1 MTTGRPSKLTDALIE
16 QAGRYATKDYRL
28 QGEVIPTIE
37 GLALFLNVSR
47 STLYNWKGE
56 NQEFLDILES
66 LMSMQA
72 KELFSNGLTGDFN
85 PTITKLILT
94 KHGYSD
100 RVEQDVT
107 SSDGAL
113 APTSI
118 VLRGVRADDSSDD

>member
-1 MTTGRPSKLTDALIE
+1 MITGRPSKLTDDLIE
-16 QAGRYATKDYRL
+16 KAAKYATKDYML

-37 GLALFLNVSR
+37 GLAVYLDVSR
-47 STLYNWKGE
+47 STIYNWKTE
-56 NQEFLDILES
+56 NRDFLDILEG
-66 LMSMQA
+66 LMARQA

>member
-1 MTTGRPSKLTDALIE
+1 MITGRPTKLTDALIE
-16 QAGRYATKDYRL
+16 KAAKYANSDYIL
-28 QGEVIPTIE
+28 QSEVIPTIE
-37 GLALFLNVSR
+37 GLAVYLNVSR
-47 STLYNWKGE
+47 ATIYNWKSE
-56 NQEFLDILES
+56 NKDFLDILER
-66 LMSMQA
+66 LMARQA

>member
-37 GLALFLNVSR
+37 GLAVFLNVSR
-47 STLYNWKGE
+47 KTLYNWKAE
-56 NQEFLDILES
+56 NEEFLHILDD
-66 LMSMQA
+66 LMARQA

-85 PTITKLILT
+85 STITKLILT

>member
-37 GLALFLNVSR
+37 GLAVFLNVSR
-47 STLYNWKGE
+47 KTLYNWKAE
-56 NQEFLDILES
+56 NEEFLHILDD
-66 LMSMQA
+66 LMARQA
-72 KELFSNGLTGDFN
+72 KELFSNGLRGDFN

>member
-37 GLALFLNVSR
+37 GLAVFLNVSR
-47 STLYNWKGE
+47 KTLYNWKAE
-56 NQEFLDILES
+56 NEEFLHILDD
-66 LMSMQA
+66 LMARQA

-118 VLRGVRADDSSDD
+118 ILRGVRADDSSDD

>member
-1 MTTGRPSKLTDALIE
+1 MTAGRPSKLTDALIE
-16 QAGRYATKDYRL
+16 QAARYATKDYRL

-37 GLALFLNVSR
+37 GLAVFLNVSR
-47 STLYNWKGE
+47 STIYRWKGE
-56 NQEFLDILES
+56 NQEFSDILES

>member
-16 QAGRYATKDYRL
+16 QAGRYASKEYL
-28 QGEVIPTIE
+28 SQGEVIPTIE
-37 GLALFLNVSR
+37 GLAVYLNVSR
-47 STLYNWKGE
+47 KTLYNWKAE
-56 NQEFLDILES
+56 NEEFLHILDD
-66 LMSMQA
+66 LMARQA

>member
-1 MTTGRPSKLTDALIE
+1 MTAGRPSKLTDALIE
-16 QAGRYATKDYRL
+16 QAGRYATKDYMLR
-28 QGEVIPTIE
+28 GEVIPTIE

-47 STLYNWKGE
+47 STVYKWKGE
-56 NQEFLDILES
+56 NQEFSDILES

-72 KELFSNGLTGDFN
+72 KELVSNGLTGDFN
-85 PTITKLILT
+85 STITKLILT

>member
-1 MTTGRPSKLTDALIE
+1 MITGRPSKLTDALIE
-16 QAGRYATKDYRL
+16 KAAKYANSDYMT
-28 QGEVIPTIE
+28 QSEVIPTIE
-37 GLALFLNVSR
+37 GLAVYLDVSR
-47 STLYNWKGE
+47 STIYNWKTE
-56 NQEFLDILES
+56 NRDFLDILDG
-66 LMSMQA
+66 LMARQA

-118 VLRGVRADDSSDD
+118 ILRGVRADDSSDD

>member
-1 MTTGRPSKLTDALIE
+1 MITGRPSKLTDALIE
-16 QAGRYATKDYRL
+16 QAARYATKDYRL

-37 GLALFLNVSR
+37 GLAVFLNVSR
-47 STLYNWKGE
+47 KTLYNWKAE
-56 NQEFLDILES
+56 NEEFLHILDD
-66 LMSMQA
+66 LMARQA

>member
-1 MTTGRPSKLTDALIE
+1 MTAGRPSKLTDALIE
-16 QAGRYATKDYRL
+16 KAAKYAIKDYML
-28 QGEVIPTIE
+28 NGEVIPTVE
-37 GLALFLNVSR
+37 GLAVYLKVSR
-47 STLYNWKGE
+47 STVYKWKGE
-56 NQEFLDILES
+56 NSDFSDILED
-66 LMSMQA
+66 LMARQA

-118 VLRGVRADDSSDD
+118 VLRGVRADDRDND

>member
-1 MTTGRPSKLTDALIE
+1 MTAGRPSKLTDALIE
-16 QAGRYATKDYRL
+16 KAGRYASTEYL
-28 QGEVIPTIE
+28 LHGEVIPTIE
-37 GLALFLNVSR
+37 GLSVYLNVSR
-47 STLYNWKGE
+47 STIYKWKSD
-56 NQEFLDILES
+56 NQEFSDILED
-66 LMSMQA
+66 LMARQA
-72 KELFSNGLTGDFN
+72 KELFSNGLRGDFN

-118 VLRGVRADDSSDD
+118 ILRGVRADDSSDD

>member
-16 QAGRYATKDYRL
+16 KAGRYASTEYL
-28 QGEVIPTIE
+28 LHGEVIPTVE
-37 GLALFLNVSR
+37 GLSVYLNVSR
-47 STLYNWKGE
+47 STVYKWKGE
-56 NQEFLDILES
+56 NQEFSDILED
-66 LMSMQA
+66 LMARQA
-72 KELFSNGLTGDFN
+72 KELFSNGLRGDFN

>member
-1 MTTGRPSKLTDALIE
+1 MITGRPTKLTDALIE
-16 QAGRYATKDYRL
+16 KAAKYATKDYML
-28 QGEVIPTIE
+28 QSEVIPTIE
-37 GLALFLNVSR
+37 GLAVYLDVSR
-47 STLYNWKGE
+47 STIYNWKTE
-56 NQEFLDILES
+56 NRDFLDILDG
-66 LMSMQA
+66 LMARQA

-118 VLRGVRADDSSDD
+118 ILRGVRADDSSDD

>member
-1 MTTGRPSKLTDALIE
+1 MITGRPSKLTDALIE
-16 QAGRYATKDYRL
+16 QAARYATKDYRL

-37 GLALFLNVSR
+37 GLAVFLNVSR
-47 STLYNWKGE
+47 KTLYNWKAE
-56 NQEFLDILES
+56 NEEFLHILDD
-66 LMSMQA
+66 LMARQA

-85 PTITKLILT
+85 STITKLILT

>member
-37 GLALFLNVSR
+37 GLAVFLNVSR
-47 STLYNWKGE
+47 NTVYNWKAE
-56 NQEFLDILES
+56 NQEFLHILETS
-66 LMSMQA
+66 CQCRPRS
-72 KELFSNGLTGDFN
+72 LFSNGLTGDFN
-85 PTITKLILT
+85 STITKLILT

-118 VLRGVRADDSSDD
+118 ILRGVRADDSSDD

>member
-1 MTTGRPSKLTDALIE
+1 MITGRPSKLTDALIE

-37 GLALFLNVSR
+37 GLAVFLNVSR
-47 STLYNWKGE
+47 KTLYNWKAE
-56 NQEFLDILES
+56 NEEFLHILDD
-66 LMSMQA
+66 LMARQA

-118 VLRGVRADDSSDD
+118 ILRGVRADDSSDD

>member
-1 MTTGRPSKLTDALIE
+1 MTTGRPSKLTDAVIE
-16 QAGRYATKDYRL
+16 QAGRYASTEYLTRS
-28 QGEVIPTIE
+28 EVIPTIE
-37 GLALFLNVSR
+37 GLAVYLNVSR
-47 STLYNWKGE
+47 STIYKWKGE
-56 NQEFLDILES
+56 NQEFSYILED
-66 LMSMQA
+66 LMARQA

>member
-16 QAGRYATKDYRL
+16 QAARYATKDYKL

-37 GLALFLNVSR
+37 GLAVFLNVSR
-47 STLYNWKGE
+47 KTLYNWKAE
-56 NQEFLDILES
+56 NEEFLHILDD
-66 LMSMQA
+66 LMARQA

>member
-16 QAGRYATKDYRL
+16 KAGRYASTEYL
-28 QGEVIPTIE
+28 LHGEVIPTVE
-37 GLALFLNVSR
+37 GLSVYLNVSR
-47 STLYNWKGE
+47 STIYKWKGE
-56 NQEFLDILES
+56 NQEFSDILED
-66 LMSMQA
+66 LMARQA
-72 KELFSNGLTGDFN
+72 KELFSNGLRGDFN

>member
-37 GLALFLNVSR
+37 GLAVFLNVSR
-47 STLYNWKGE
+47 STIYKWKGE
-56 NQEFLDILES
+56 NQEFSDILES

>member
-1 MTTGRPSKLTDALIE
+1 MITGRPSKLTDALIE
-16 QAGRYATKDYRL
+16 KAAKYANSDYMT
-28 QGEVIPTIE
+28 QSEVIPTIE
-37 GLALFLNVSR
+37 GLAVYLDVSR
-47 STLYNWKGE
+47 STIYNWKTE
-56 NQEFLDILES
+56 NREFLDILDG
-66 LMSMQA
+66 LMARQA

>member
-16 QAGRYATKDYRL
+16 QAARYATKDYRL

-37 GLALFLNVSR
+37 GLAVFLNVSR
-47 STLYNWKGE
+47 KTPYNWKAE
-56 NQEFLDILES
+56 NEEFLHILDD
-66 LMSMQA
+66 LMARQA

>member
-16 QAGRYATKDYRL
+16 QAARYATKDYRL

-37 GLALFLNVSR
+37 GLAVFLNVSR
-47 STLYNWKGE
+47 KTLYNWKAE
-56 NQEFLDILES
+56 NEEFLHILDD
-66 LMSMQA
+66 LMARQA

>member
-1 MTTGRPSKLTDALIE
+1 MITGRPTKLTDALIE
-16 QAGRYATKDYRL
+16 KAAKYANSDYMT
-28 QGEVIPTIE
+28 QSEVIPTIE
-37 GLALFLNVSR
+37 GLAVYLDVSR
-47 STLYNWKGE
+47 STIYNWKTE
-56 NQEFLDILES
+56 NRDFLDILDG
-66 LMSMQA
+66 LMARQA

>member
-1 MTTGRPSKLTDALIE
+1 MTTGRPSKLTDAVIE
-16 QAGRYATKDYRL
+16 QAGRYASKEYL
-28 QGEVIPTIE
+28 ALGEVIPTVE
-37 GLALFLNVSR
+37 GLAVYLNVSR
-47 STLYNWKGE
+47 KTLYNWKVE
-56 NQEFLDILES
+56 SEEFLHILED
-66 LMSMQA
+66 LMARQA

>member
-16 QAGRYATKDYRL
+16 QAARYATKDYRL

-37 GLALFLNVSR
+37 GLAVFLNVSR
-47 STLYNWKGE
+47 KTLYNWKAE
-56 NQEFLDILES
+56 NEEFLHILDD
-66 LMSMQA
+66 LMARQA

-85 PTITKLILT
+85 STITKLILT

>member
-1 MTTGRPSKLTDALIE
+1 MTAGRPSKLTDALIE
-16 QAGRYATKDYRL
+16 QAGRYASKEYL
-28 QGEVIPTIE
+28 LHGEVIPTIE
-37 GLALFLNVSR
+37 GLSVYLNVSR
-47 STLYNWKGE
+47 KTLYNWKAE
-56 NQEFLDILES
+56 NEEFLHILDD
-66 LMSMQA
+66 LMARQA
-72 KELFSNGLTGDFN
+72 KELFSNGLRGDFN

>member
-16 QAGRYATKDYRL
+16 QAGRYASKEYL
-28 QGEVIPTIE
+28 SQGEVIPTIE
-37 GLALFLNVSR
+37 GLAVYLDVSR
-47 STLYNWKGE
+47 STVYKWKGE
-56 NQEFLDILES
+56 NQEFSDILES
-66 LMSMQA
+66 LMARQA

-100 RVEQDVT
+100 RIEQDVT

>member
-1 MTTGRPSKLTDALIE
+1 MTAGRPSKLTDALIE
-16 QAGRYATKDYRL
+16 KAGRYASTEYL
-28 QGEVIPTIE
+28 LHGEVIPTVE
-37 GLALFLNVSR
+37 GLSVYLNVSR
-47 STLYNWKGE
+47 STIYKWKGE
-56 NQEFLDILES
+56 NQEFSDILED
-66 LMSMQA
+66 LMARQA
-72 KELFSNGLTGDFN
+72 KELFSNGLRGDFN

>member
-1 MTTGRPSKLTDALIE
+1 MTAGRPSKLTDALIE
-16 QAGRYATKDYRL
+16 QAGRYASKEYL
-28 QGEVIPTIE
+28 LHGEVIPTIE
-37 GLALFLNVSR
+37 GLSVYLNVSR
-47 STLYNWKGE
+47 KTLYNWKAE
-56 NQEFLDILES
+56 NEEFLHILDD
-66 LMSMQA
+66 LMARQA

>member
-37 GLALFLNVSR
+37 GLAVFLNVSR
-47 STLYNWKGE
+47 KTLYNWKAE
-56 NQEFLDILES
+56 NEEFLHILDD
-66 LMSMQA
+66 LMARQA

>member
-16 QAGRYATKDYRL
+16 QAGRYATKDYMLR
-28 QGEVIPTIE
+28 GEVIPTIE

-47 STLYNWKGE
+47 STVYKWKGE
-56 NQEFLDILES
+56 NQEFSDILES

-72 KELFSNGLTGDFN
+72 KELVSNGLTGDFN
-85 PTITKLILT
+85 STITKLILT

>member
-1 MTTGRPSKLTDALIE
+1 MITGRPTKLTDALIE
-16 QAGRYATKDYRL
+16 KAAKYATKDYML
-28 QGEVIPTIE
+28 HSEVIPTIE
-37 GLALFLNVSR
+37 GLAVYLDVSR
-47 STLYNWKGE
+47 STIYNWKTE
-56 NQEFLDILES
+56 NRDFLDILDG
-66 LMSMQA
+66 LMARQA

-118 VLRGVRADDSSDD
+118 ILRGVRADDSSDD

>member
-16 QAGRYATKDYRL
+16 KAGRYASKDYLL
-28 QGEVIPTIE
+28 QDEVIPTVE
-37 GLALFLNVSR
+37 GLSVYLNVSR
-47 STLYNWKGE
+47 STVYKWKGE
-56 NQEFLDILES
+56 NQEFSDILED
-66 LMSMQA
+66 LMARQA
-72 KELFSNGLTGDFN
+72 KELFSNGLRGDFN

>member
-1 MTTGRPSKLTDALIE
+1 MTAGRPSKLTDAVIE
-16 QAGRYATKDYRL
+16 QAGRYASTEYL
-28 QGEVIPTIE
+28 LHGEVIPTIE
-37 GLALFLNVSR
+37 GLSVYLNVSR
-47 STLYNWKGE
+47 STIYKWKGE
-56 NQEFLDILES
+56 NQEFSDILED
-66 LMSMQA
+66 LMARQA
-72 KELFSNGLTGDFN
+72 KELFSNGLRGDFN

>member
-1 MTTGRPSKLTDALIE
+1 MTAGRPSKLTDALIE
-16 QAGRYATKDYRL
+16 KAGRYASTEYL
-28 QGEVIPTIE
+28 LHGEVIPTIE
-37 GLALFLNVSR
+37 GLSVYLNVSR
-47 STLYNWKGE
+47 STIYKWKSD
-56 NQEFLDILES
+56 NQEFSDILED
-66 LMSMQA
+66 LMARQA
-72 KELFSNGLTGDFN
+72 KELFSNGLRGDFN

>member
-1 MTTGRPSKLTDALIE
+1 MITGRPSKLTDALIE

-37 GLALFLNVSR
+37 GLAVFLNVSR
-47 STLYNWKGE
+47 KTLYNWKAE
-56 NQEFLDILES
+56 NEEFLHILDD
-66 LMSMQA
+66 LMARQA